1 MALGSASGQTVS
13 VSESGSAHYGR
24 ALAVVTTLFF
34 MWGFLTALNDTL
46 IPHLKQIFDL
56 NYTKSQLINLAFFG
70 SYFIFAQP
78 AAKLIE
84 AIGYKR
90 TMVVGL
96 GVMALGVFLFLP
108 AASVPSY
115 PFFLAAQNIPLGRI
129 GTVDDVA
136 GLAAFLA
143 SDEAAY
149 ITGSTYVIDGGLM
162 RSYHEQ

>member
-1 MALGSASGQTVS
+1 
-13 VSESGSAHYGR
+13 
-24 ALAVVTTLFF
+24 

-90 TMVVGL
+90 TMIVGL
-96 GVMALGVFLFLP
+96 AVMAFGVFLFCPLP
-108 AASVPSY
+108 ACLRTLSFSQRRSSLLQAS
-115 PFFLAAQNIPLGRI
+115 QRC
-129 GTVDDVA
+129 
-136 GLAAFLA
+136 
-143 SDEAAY
+143 
-149 ITGSTYVIDGGLM
+149 
-162 RSYHEQ
+162 R